1 MSARPSPRATEGL
14 IRASGTQTL
23 HGLQEKRRP
32 TPPTSP
38 ERAHEPADPVSTHPI
53 DAVEAARPDLFA
65 TMTRAKN
72 NRKPKTVALNIA
84 TAQRLVLA
92 DMQHDIARQTELV
105 LGDSV
110 KAVDIKQLG
119 ILVREYCMPMLI
131 VVIVLDHD

>member
-1 MSARPSPRATEGL
+1 
-14 IRASGTQTL
+14 
-23 HGLQEKRRP
+23 
-32 TPPTSP
+32 
-38 ERAHEPADPVSTHPI
+38 
-53 DAVEAARPDLFA
+53 
-65 TMTRAKN
+65 MTRAKN

-92 DMQHDIARQTELV
+92 DMQHDIARQTELA